1 MLAARPRGTAPF
13 TPFITPP
20 PPFPRHPYQTECSQ
34 RGKYNNET
42 GACACSP
49 GYLGPH
55 CEWQVAT
62 ALNYLGPD
70 LKVGGEVAA
79 DSSSACADAC
89 TNKAKCKMWVWML
102 NTKRCHLKQSI
113 HWVTLPDQ
121 VLPRHAHDGRVPGGQ
136 GPPHPTPPHP
146 TPPHPTPPH
155 PTPTPPHP
163 PPHPTPP
170 HPTPPHPTPPH
181 PTPPHPTPPHP
192 TPPPPHPIPHPTPPH
207 PTPPHPT
214 PPHPTP
220 PHPTPPHPTPPPTP
234 SQYAEAGVPVG
245 RLLCFPACFHGDC
258 AKVDNSTNA
267 CSCEAGWDSRFAN
280 STTEPKCTLPVCA
293 SPCLNSG
300 KCVEPDTCDCAGTG
314 YMNATCN
321 VGGCR
326 AGLGSEGLGRG
337 WGSSPEGGPVCA
349 GGATWQRAAG
359 SGRAAPAGVG
369 RLTAPAVPPSPAPRH
384 QRVRRQ
390 PLQRQRRL
398 HQPARRLQL
407 HLQVGVLRQRLCL
420 LE

>member
-136 GPPHPTPPHP
+136 G
-146 TPPHPTPPH
+146 
-155 PTPTPPHP
+155 
-163 PPHPTPP
+163 
-170 HPTPPHPTPPH
+170 
-181 PTPPHPTPPHP
+181 
-192 TPPPPHPIPHPTPPH
+192 
-207 PTPPHPT
+207 